1 MLDQVEAFFAL
12 LERFKRYW
20 RKKAQPPEPE
30 TLAGR
35 FLRLFAAHGVH
46 ANQIPRFF
54 GHGLALRDVQSAQAL
69 ARCLTDEHLAA
80 ACELFGVRR
89 SWLERGEGQAHE
101 VHHFYLQPEG
111 FGTFLDALPALRQQQ
126 GEHMWAKL
134 FMAGRGARNEESVL
148 LLEEPVGELNE
159 DVIYRRHYID
169 AGPLSYWKARVST
182 TALLAQLLRR
192 KVWVQGRECEPGW
205 VAKLFQTKD
214 LLTVQDLDDLYTR
227 SHRVEVDDWLLEPDA
242 LLEGIDPERNQFGA
256 QSALQLWLDLDAR
269 GLMRMEFT
277 RPDTRQRFEERL
289 QRVFSTAAS

>member
-1 MLDQVEAFFAL
+1 MLDQVEAFFSL

-20 RKKAQPPEPE
+20 YKKTQPPEPE

-80 ACELFGVRR
+80 ACELLGVRR

-111 FGTFLDALPALRQQQ
+111 LGALLDALPALRQQQ
-126 GEHMWAKL
+126 GELMGAKL
-134 FMAGRGARNEESVL
+134 FMAGRGAHNEESVL
-148 LLEEPVGELNE
+148 MLEEPVGELNDE
-159 DVIYRRHYID
+159 VIYRRHYID
-169 AGPLSYWKARVST
+169 AGPLDYWKARVST

-205 VAKLFQTKD
+205 VAKFFQAKD

-242 LLEGIDPERNQFGA
+242 LLEGIDPERNRFGA
-256 QSALQLWLDLDAR
+256 ISALGLWLQLEAQ
-269 GLMRMEFT
+269 GLMQHPYGKPET
-277 RPDTRQRFEERL
+277 REKFQVALERQKT
-289 QRVFSTAAS
+289 V

>member
-1 MLDQVEAFFAL
+1 MLDQVEAFFSL

-54 GHGLALRDVQSAQAL
+54 GHGLVLRDVQSAQEL

-80 ACELFGVRR
+80 ACELLGVQR

-126 GEHMWAKL
+126 GEQMEAKL

-148 LLEEPVGELNE
+148 LLEEPVGELNDE
-159 DVIYRRHYID
+159 LIYRRHYID
-169 AGPLSYWKARVST
+169 AGPLDYWKARVSAA
-182 TALLAQLLRR
+182 ALVAQLLQRN
-192 KVWVQGRECEPGW
+192 VWVHGRACEPGQM
-205 VAKLFQTKD
+205 ALFESKD
-214 LLTVQDLDDLYTR
+214 LLRVQDLDDLYIK
-227 SHRVEVDDWLLEPDA
+227 SHRMEVDDWLLEPDA

-256 QSALQLWLDLDAR
+256 KSALQLWLDLDAR

-277 RPDTRQRFEERL
+277 KPDTRQRFEERL
-289 QRVFSTAAS
+289 VQVSG